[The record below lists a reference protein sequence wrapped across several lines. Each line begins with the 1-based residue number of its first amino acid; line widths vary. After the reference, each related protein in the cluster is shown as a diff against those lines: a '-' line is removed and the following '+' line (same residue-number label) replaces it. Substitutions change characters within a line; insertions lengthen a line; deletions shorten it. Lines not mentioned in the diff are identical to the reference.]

1 MINLVIKWISL
12 VPRGGSIMPIVDVIV
27 WIMGFSILIIP
38 VLLILSMVL
47 LTWLTPRSVIDQY
60 VRPPHF
66 SEFESVAYRYF
77 PSSWIRTLLF
87 SMAISTPIFRR
98 VRKFG
103 PMHREVPRGFNIAC
117 RLFVYGVVGHMI
129 LFWCAVGFL
138 LTFGKYFE

>member
-1 MINLVIKWISL
+1 MQMIDFLLHFFALSL
-12 VPRGGSIMPIVDVIV
+12 V
-27 WIMGFSILIIP
+27 IIP
-38 VLLILSMVL
+38 VMLPLSLTL
-47 LTWLTPRSVIDQY
+47 LTWLTPQSVIDRY
-60 VRPPHF
+60 VCPPHF

-77 PSSWIRTLLF
+77 PTSWIRTLLF
-87 SMAISTPIFRR
+87 SMAISVPIFRR

-138 LTFGKYFE
+138 LTFGKSFE